1 MPDNPEMPDEIWAGD
16 EDWSTERDPCV
27 KRDTRYIR
35 LDVARVLITMREA
48 EIERMNDELVVRR
61 MPRDEIYEGLQNA
74 LASANAALSELDDAL
89 ALIASQA
96 AEIALINEWR
106 KELEDQNRQLIADIE
121 RLRTALRAISR
132 DSLAALGKE

>member
-1 MPDNPEMPDEIWAGD
+1 MTTSAESEADLVRKHLEWLVWNYSDLSSRGMWA
-16 EDWSTERDPCV
+16 
-27 KRDTRYIR
+27 KRT
-35 LDVARVLITMREA
+35 
-48 EIERMNDELVVRR
+48 
-61 MPRDEIYEGLQNA
+61 
-74 LASANAALSELDDAL
+74 L

>member
-1 MPDNPEMPDEIWAGD
+1 MKHETIWLQYQGHDSDDPECDDDDCEQDEITWCQ
-16 EDWSTERDPCV
+16 SRQF
-27 KRDTRYIR
+27 DT
-35 LDVARVLITMREA
+35 DVEYVRADIS
-48 EIERMNDELVVRR
+48 DELRKS
-61 MPRDEIYEGLQNA
+61 RDHH
-74 LASANAALSELDDAL
+74 ASTIFIQGAR
-89 ALIASQA
+89 IASQA

>member
-35 LDVARVLITMREA
+35 LDVARVLIASQAA
-48 EIERMNDELVVRR
+48 EIERMNDELAVRR

-121 RLRTALRAISR
+121 RLRTALRASSR